1 MQNTLTT
8 LISRQAEKYGDRAAY
23 SFKSPGSDEWVDTSW
38 TRFDKEVGQCAC
50 ALETLG
56 LQPQQ
61 MVAVFS
67 ANRPEIFVTD
77 FAAYANRVIPV
88 SIYATSSAD
97 QVKYIVKDSSAQIIF
112 VGNEAQYIIARAIAH
127 ELPSLKMIVTY
138 DDVVR
143 DHDDNTTMTFKQFL
157 QLGAH
162 AGENCRRE
170 VRRRSESA
178 TPDDIA
184 TLIYTSGTTGE
195 PKGAVLTHYNF
206 NEALRLHQ
214 ETLTELSSDWV
225 SLSFLPVSHI
235 FEKAW
240 CYLCLLTGIKIAINN
255 NPKDIQQSLREVRP
269 SCMCTV
275 PRFFEKAY
283 TTIIDKLNRM
293 KGPRKWMFKY
303 ALKIGHARNM
313 KYRRLGKSVPALLEK
328 QYQFFNRQVFMPVR
342 RIMGVDR
349 GVFFPTAGAP
359 ISPTIVDFFHSI
371 GVNIVIGYGLSE
383 TTASVTILPH
393 TGWELGTVGVP
404 LKGCQVRIGINN
416 EIEVKGP
423 NVMRGYYNKPRE
435 TREAFTSDGW
445 FRTGDAGFIDEKGE
459 LVLTDRLKDL
469 FKTSNGK
476 YIAPQAI
483 ESKLGEDPFIDQ
495 VAVIGDQRKYV
506 TAIII
511 PAFEALVEYAQKK
524 KIEYRSIE
532 ELVKNSEIRKMIEE
546 RIKKL
551 QEGFATFEQIKKF
564 TLLPREFSMETGE
577 LTNTLKIRRPFIN
590 LKYANEIEAM
600 YS

>member
-8 LISRQAEKYGDRAAY
+8 LVTRQAEKYGERAAF
-23 SFKSPGSDEWVDTSW
+23 SFKSPGDDKWVDTSW
-38 TRFDKEVGQCAC
+38 TLFDKQVGQCAC

-56 LQPQQ
+56 IQPQD
-61 MVAVFS
+61 MIAVFS

-77 FAAYANRVIPV
+77 FASYANRVIPV
-88 SIYATSSAD
+88 SIYATASAD

-112 VGNEAQYIIARAIAH
+112 AGNEAQYIIARAIAH

-138 DDVVR
+138 DEVKR
-143 DHDDNTTMTFKQFL
+143 DHDDTTTLTFSQFL
-157 QLGAH
+157 ALGSH
-162 AGENCRRE
+162 AGENCRKE
-170 VRRRSESA
+170 VAQRTASA
-178 TPDDIA
+178 RPDDIA

-195 PKGAVLTHYNF
+195 PKGAILTHYNF
-206 NEALRLHQ
+206 NEALRIHQ
-214 ETLTELSSDWV
+214 ESLTELNPEWT

-240 CYLCLLTGIKIAINN
+240 CYLCFTTGIKIAINN
-255 NPKDIQQSLREVRP
+255 NPKEIQQSLREVRP

-293 KGPRKWMFKY
+293 SGPRKWMFKY
-303 ALKIGHARNM
+303 ALKVGRRRNM
-313 KYRRLGKSVPALLEK
+313 DYKRMGKKVPWALEQ

-349 GVFFPTAGAP
+349 GEFFPTAGAA
-359 ISPTIVDFFHSI
+359 ISPTIVEFFHSI
-371 GVNIVIGYGLSE
+371 GVNIVVGYGLSE
-383 TTASVTILPH
+383 TTASVTVAPRI
-393 TGWELGTVGVP
+393 GWQLGSVGVP
-404 LKGCQVRIGINN
+404 LKGYKVRIGLND

-423 NVMRGYYNKPRE
+423 NVMRGYYNKPE
-435 TREAFTSDGW
+435 ATREAFTSDGW
-445 FRTGDAGFIDEKGE
+445 FRTGDAGYIDETGA
-459 LVLTDRLKDL
+459 LVLTDRIKDL

-511 PAFEALVEYAQKK
+511 PAFEALMEYARKK
-524 KIEYRSIE
+524 QIEYKSVE
-532 ELVKNSEIRKMIEE
+532 DLVKNSEIVKMLDE

-551 QEGFATFEQIKKF
+551 QSGFANFEQIKKF

-577 LTNTLKIRRPFIN
+577 LTNTLKIRRPVIN
-590 LKYANEIEAM
+590 AKYAREIEAM

>member
-8 LISRQAEKYGDRAAY
+8 LISHQALKFGDRPAY
-23 SFKSPGSDEWVDTSW
+23 AYKGDGEEAWTDTSW
-38 TRFDKEVGQCAC
+38 SRFDNQVGQCAC

-56 LQPQQ
+56 IQQ
-61 MVAVFS
+61 QEMIAIFS
-67 ANRPEIFVTD
+67 ANRPEIFITD
-77 FAAYANRVIPV
+77 FGAYANRAIPV
-88 SIYATSSAD
+88 SIFATSSAD

-112 VGNEAQYIIARAIAH
+112 VGNEAQYIIARAVAH
-127 ELPSLKMIVTY
+127 QLPKLKMIVTY
-138 DDVVR
+138 DNVTP
-143 DHDDNTTMTFKQFL
+143 DHDDTSTMTFAQFL
-157 QLGAH
+157 ELGRH
-162 AGENCRRE
+162 AGANCRKE
-170 VRRRSESA
+170 VERRTQA
-178 TPDDIA
+178 AKPQDIA

-195 PKGAVLTHYNF
+195 PKGAVLTHSNF
-206 NEALRLHQ
+206 NEALRIHQ
-214 ETLTELSSDWV
+214 ESLTMLTDRWT

-240 CYLCLLTGIKIAINN
+240 CYLCLTMGMKLFINN
-255 NPKDIQQSLREVRP
+255 NPREIQKALREVRP
-269 SCMCTV
+269 ACMCTV
-275 PRFFEKAY
+275 PRFWEKAY
-283 TTIIDKLNRM
+283 TTIQDKLSKM

-303 ALKIGHARNM
+303 ALSVGRRRNM
-313 KYRRLGKSVPALLEK
+313 NYLRMGKKAPWMLER

-349 GVFFPTAGAP
+349 GEFFPTAGAP
-359 ISPTIVDFFHSI
+359 ISSTIVEFFHSI

-383 TTASVTILPH
+383 TTASVTVAPA
-393 TGWELGTVGVP
+393 TGWTLGSVGVP
-404 LKGCQVRIGINN
+404 LKGYQVRIGLNN

-423 NVMRGYYNKPRE
+423 NVMRGYYNKPKE

-445 FRTGDAGFIDEKGE
+445 FRTGDAGYIDENGA
-459 LVLTDRLKDL
+459 LVLTERIKDL

-511 PAFEALVEYAQKK
+511 PAFEALIEYARKRE
-524 KIEYRSIE
+524 IEYQSVE
-532 ELVKNSEIRKMIEE
+532 DLVKNSEILKMIEE
-546 RIKKL
+546 RIKRL
-551 QEGFATFEQIKKF
+551 QSGFATFEQVKKF

-577 LTNTLKIRRPFIN
+577 LTNTLKIRRPVIN
-590 LKYANEIEAM
+590 AKYAREIDAM

>member
-8 LISRQAEKYGDRAAY
+8 LVSRQAEKYGERAAY
-23 SFKSPGSDEWVDTSW
+23 SYKRPGEKEWSDTSW
-38 TRFDKEVGQCAC
+38 VRFEQQVEQCGC
-50 ALETLG
+50 ALETIG
-56 LQPQQ
+56 LQPQE

-67 ANRPEIFVTD
+67 ANRPEILVTD

-88 SIYATSSAD
+88 SIYATASAE
-97 QVKYIVKDSSAQIIF
+97 QVKYIMKDSSAQILF
-112 VGNEAQYIIARAIAH
+112 AGNEAQYIIARAIAH

-138 DDVVR
+138 DDVKR
-143 DHDDNTTMTFKQFL
+143 DHDDSSTLTFSQFL
-157 QLGAH
+157 ALGDH
-162 AGENCRRE
+162 AGENCRKE
-170 VRRRSESA
+170 VERRTAEARQ
-178 TPDDIA
+178 DDIA

-195 PKGAVLTHYNF
+195 PKGAILTHHNF
-206 NEALRLHQ
+206 NEALRIHQ
-214 ETLTELSSDWV
+214 ETLTELTPEWT
-225 SLSFLPVSHI
+225 SLSFLPLSHI

-240 CYLCLLTGIKIAINN
+240 CYLCLCSGIKIAINN
-255 NPKDIQQSLREVRP
+255 NPKEIQQSLREVRP

-303 ALKIGHARNM
+303 ALRIGRRRNM
-313 KYRRLGKSVPALLEK
+313 DYKRMGKKAPWLLEK

-342 RIMGVDR
+342 GIMGVDR
-349 GVFFPTAGAP
+349 GEFFPTAGAP
-359 ISPTIVDFFHSI
+359 ISSTIVEFFHSI
-371 GVNIVIGYGLSE
+371 GVNIVVGYGLSE
-383 TTASVTILPH
+383 TTASVTVYPH
-393 TGWELGTVGVP
+393 VGWQLGSVGVP
-404 LKGCQVRIGINN
+404 LKGYHVRIGLNN

-423 NVMRGYYNKPRE
+423 NVMRGYYNKPE
-435 TREAFTSDGW
+435 ATREAFTSDGW
-445 FRTGDAGFIDEKGE
+445 FRTGDAGYIDESGA
-459 LVLTDRLKDL
+459 LVLTDRIKDL

-476 YIAPQAI
+476 YIAPQAL

-511 PAFEALVEYAQKK
+511 PAFETLMEYARKK
-524 KIEYRSIE
+524 KIEFKSME
-532 ELVKNSEIRKMIEE
+532 DLVKNSEIIKMLEE

-551 QEGFATFEQIKKF
+551 QSGFATFEQIKKF

-577 LTNTLKIRRPFIN
+577 LTNTLKIRRPVIN
-590 LKYANEIEAM
+590 SKYAREIEAM

>member
-23 SFKSPGSDEWVDTSW
+23 SFKAPGSDGWADTSW
-38 TRFDKEVGQCAC
+38 AHFDKEVGQCAC
-50 ALETLG
+50 ALETFG

-77 FAAYANRVIPV
+77 FAAFANRIIPV
-88 SIYATSSAD
+88 SVYATSSAD

-143 DHDDNTTMTFKQFL
+143 DHDDTTTMTFKQFL
-157 QLGAH
+157 KLGAH

-170 VRRRSESA
+170 VRSRSEAAS
-178 TPDDIA
+178 PDDIA

-195 PKGAVLTHYNF
+195 PKGAVLTHANF
-206 NEALRLHQ
+206 NAALRLHQ
-214 ETLTELSSDWV
+214 ETLTELSPDWV

-240 CYLCLLTGIKIAINN
+240 CYLCLCTGIKIAINN
-255 NPKDIQQSLREVRP
+255 NPKEIQQSLREVRP

-293 KGPRKWMFKY
+293 KGPRKWMFRY
-303 ALKIGHARNM
+303 ALKVGHARNM
-313 KYRRLGKSVPALLEK
+313 KYRRTGRRVPWLLEK

-393 TGWELGTVGVP
+393 QDWELGTVGVP
-404 LKGCQVRIGINN
+404 LKGYQVRIGVND

-423 NVMRGYYNKPRE
+423 NVMRGYYNKPRA

-445 FRTGDAGFIDEKGE
+445 FRTGDAGYIDEKGE

-495 VAVIGDQRKYV
+495 VAVIGDRRKYV

-511 PAFEALVEYAQKK
+511 PAYEALVEYARKK

-532 ELVKNSEIRKMIEE
+532 ELVKNSEIRRMIEE